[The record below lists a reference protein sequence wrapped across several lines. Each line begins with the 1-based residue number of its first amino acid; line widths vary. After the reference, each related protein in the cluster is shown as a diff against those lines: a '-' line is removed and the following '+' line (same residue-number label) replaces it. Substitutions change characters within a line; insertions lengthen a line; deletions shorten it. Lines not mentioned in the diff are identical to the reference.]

1 MPNVNDLKQSR
12 FLTQKDFQRP
22 VLMTITG
29 YEEANI
35 ARGGAEPDMQ
45 WILHFKESE
54 KPFILKP
61 TNGQLIEAITG
72 SGEFKDWIGKKIV
85 MYVDPTISFGG
96 ELKGG
101 VRCRA
106 PQNLQQP
113 KPPQEPE
120 PTEPN
125 DDDDIPF

>member
-12 FLTQKDFQRP
+12 FLTRKDFERP
-22 VLMTITG
+22 VLMTIAG
-29 YEEANI
+29 YEEVNI
-35 ARGGAEPDMQ
+35 ARGGNEPDMQ

-72 SGEFKDWIGKKIV
+72 SKEFDDWIGKKIV
-85 MYVDPTISFGG
+85 LYIEPSVSYGG
-96 ELKGG
+96 EVTGG

-106 PQNLQQP
+106 PQGQAANVNTQI
-113 KPPQEPE
+113 
-120 PTEPN
+120 EPN
-125 DDDDIPF
+125 DDDIPF